1 MLITIQLFTVKYG
14 APVGSLCVFIEWQN
28 AWKMKA
34 FGWKAFKV
42 HRITTV
48 DRLLNVPFY
57 SSPSP

>member
-42 HRITTV
+42 HIESQLWTV
-48 DRLLNVPFY
+48 
-57 SSPSP
+57 S